1 MNKAVKYSLS
11 ALVVIGIGVGGYY
24 AFNGGADRS
33 KAVTVGVV
41 GTSNKDTKICDTV
54 KKEAKD
60 KYNLT
65 VKTKEFIDWNQ
76 PNKTVANGEI
86 DANAFQAQDFLNQYN
101 KANGNKLT
109 SASKTIITPLRL
121 YSKKVN
127 SVDEIKNGA
136 TIAISNDAANEARG
150 LKLLQ
155 SAGLIKLDSGK
166 SLAQVKDI
174 TSNPKNL
181 KLKEVDGSQTARSLD
196 SIDAAVVNGGFASSS
211 KLSLKYSLF
220 KEELNKDTEP
230 YINVIAIAKEN
241 KDKQEYKD
249 LVKAYQTKSVKQQ
262 INKAYGQFE
271 IPAWDLKL
279 SD

>member
-41 GTSNKDTKICDTV
+41 GTSNKDTKIWDTV

-220 KEELNKDTEP
+220 KEELNKDTKP
-230 YINVIAIAKEN
+230 YINVIAISKEN

>member
-33 KAVTVGVV
+33 KTVTVGVV
-41 GTSNKDTKICDTV
+41 GTSDKDTKIWDTV

-65 VKTKEFIDWNQ
+65 VKTKEFTDWNQ

-86 DANAFQAQDFLNQYN
+86 DANAFQTQDFLNQYN

-109 SASKTIITPLRL
+109 SAGKTIITPLRL

-220 KEELNKDTEP
+220 KEELNKDTKP
-230 YINVIAIAKEN
+230 YINVIAISKEN